1 MPMLCLWM
9 LLQGGGGHRVLQAL
23 GLPADCV
30 KNFVLENDP

>member
-1 MPMLCLWM
+1 VW